1 MIVGVNPVTPTVG
14 LLVFTSALRSIP
26 WFEEPAHAPCWC
38 IHENK
43 AWHCTDYHHATYCTR
58 KHRIRK
64 KKNTILLHHDHSHQN
79 PTKNCSKFFSTIGT
93 RLVKKK
99 RFFGRNHVF
108 IFTTGKSITP
118 PSKTGFS
125 NPHADPYKMCPKHT
139 GFLKPFW
146 LLAPGTWGFVWWV
159 ASSYPIDSGW
169 MRANSYKL
177 ISIYQPLGLHA
188 LYGDVLFIATCMH
201 FACNINLEKKRN
213 LRLLATT
220 PWDSMADFSWS
231 QCPSK
236 KG

>member
-1 MIVGVNPVTPTVG
+1 MRSLRHT
-14 LLVFTSALRSIP
+14 FTLKRQLKSS
-26 WFEEPAHAPCWC
+26 E
-38 IHENK
+38 IHN
-43 AWHCTDYHHATYCTR
+43 A
-58 KHRIRK
+58 
-64 KKNTILLHHDHSHQN
+64 
-79 PTKNCSKFFSTIGT
+79 IGT

-118 PSKTGFS
+118 PQKPGF
-125 NPHADPYKMCPKHT
+125 PIHMPIHT
-139 GFLKPFW
+139 RCVQNTRVSLSHFGFLPLEHGDLFDEW
-146 LLAPGTWGFVWWV
+146 HPVIQSIQDGWGQTHTNWYQF
-159 ASSYPIDSGW
+159 
-169 MRANSYKL
+169 
-177 ISIYQPLGLHA
+177 YQPLGLHA

-213 LRLLATT
+213 LRLLAAT